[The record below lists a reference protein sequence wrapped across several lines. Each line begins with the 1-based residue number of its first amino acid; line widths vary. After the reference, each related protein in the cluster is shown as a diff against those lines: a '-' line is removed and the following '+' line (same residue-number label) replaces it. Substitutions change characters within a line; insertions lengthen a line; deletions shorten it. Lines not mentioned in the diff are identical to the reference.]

1 MHQGWKGQEP
11 NERGDA
17 CHFTLSLL
25 PPAGPRSIKPTTQ
38 QQTTP
43 PPLTSLV
50 HFLSYM
56 SLHVATCTS
65 PPSAAHPASYEN
77 HHHDPSPALTG
88 FTGCVRYDDEGWR
101 RAMMLLRRIRRQP
114 SPILQ
119 LRYHS
124 HHHHSSSPRCLFR
137 AAACANSELLAVLA
151 AVCAANSKGCISR
164 FRGNCA
170 RIHAVC
176 KPHRVRMTRIRPR
189 PSSTSA
195 SNEVR
200 PFSHLRI
207 IIILR
212 TLRGACG
219 SRPIQRF
226 SGNARASLSHNDQIP
241 FLLSSTDWHSTALAL
256 ALRTCRS
263 SQ

>member
-1 MHQGWKGQEP
+1 MPAIHAFLAAARRPEKHQIHHRTAD
-11 NERGDA
+11 NTTA
-17 CHFTLSLL
+17 AHIFSTL
-25 PPAGPRSIKPTTQ
+25 
-38 QQTTP
+38 
-43 PPLTSLV
+43 
-50 HFLSYM
+50 LSYM
-56 SLHVATCTS
+56 SLHVASCTS

-101 RAMMLLRRIRRQP
+101 RAMMLLRRIRCQP
-114 SPILQ
+114 PPILLQ
-119 LRYHS
+119 LRYHA
-124 HHHHSSSPRCLFR
+124 HHHSSSPRCLFR